1 MKISVPVGSILADQ
15 FLAGELIAK
24 GHDLEL
30 SVVANNH
37 ISNEEVGKLDLRV
50 VDLLQED
57 LLVFYIVLLPT
68 RCTISICWAGTK

>member
-1 MKISVPVGSILADQ
+1 MKISAPVGSILADQ

-30 SVVANNH
+30 PVVANH
-37 ISNEEVGKLDLRV
+37 HSPNEEVGELDLRV
-50 VDLLQED
+50 LDLLQED
-57 LLVFYIVLLPT
+57 LLVFYIVLLRT

>member
-1 MKISVPVGSILADQ
+1 MKIPVPVGSILADQ

-30 SVVANNH
+30 PVVANH
-37 ISNEEVGKLDLRV
+37 HVSDEEVSELDLRV
-50 VDLLQED
+50 LDLLQED
-57 LLVFYIVLLPT
+57 LLVFYIVLLRT

>member
-1 MKISVPVGSILADQ
+1 MKVSAPVGSILADQ

-30 SVVANNH
+30 PVVANH
-37 ISNEEVGKLDLRV
+37 HVSNEEVSELDLRV

-57 LLVFYIVLLPT
+57 LLVFNIVLLRT